1 MQRLAYTLFLYS
13 VTFFFLFTTRILLGY
28 ACLSISSSRDARLSA
43 SKVARDRRRML
54 LVLHPSCSS
63 TFWQIHGT
71 R

>member
-13 VTFFFLFTTRILLGY
+13 VIFFFLFTTRILLGY
-28 ACLSISSSRDARLSA
+28 TCLSRSSSRDARLSA
-43 SKVARDRRRML
+43 SKVARDRRGML

-63 TFWQIHGT
+63 TFWLIHGT